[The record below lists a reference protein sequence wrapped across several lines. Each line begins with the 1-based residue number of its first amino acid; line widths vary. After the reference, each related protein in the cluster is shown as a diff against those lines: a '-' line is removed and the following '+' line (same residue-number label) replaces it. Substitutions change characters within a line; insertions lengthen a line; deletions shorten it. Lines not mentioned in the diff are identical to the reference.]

1 MSWLTKWLGT
11 KAVSSGQGD
20 VAALR
25 RDLDRLDAVIPDLGA
40 QALRYVLTGEN
51 DSVLLTLGQ
60 NQQKVAEALGRNYWS
75 STGNWTDGRSDYVL
89 APHDW
94 QPAILRRYGEVLAIA
109 RGNRSYPPL
118 PGSDRTPRWLATIL
132 VEYADARGA
141 VLSNRGTP
149 NSDTPKK
156 LPPNA
161 TAPFTIAKLRA
172 LLETE
177 PAPSLDPIPDM
188 AFENGDSRYGHLMP
202 RHTPEAMPDFDD
214 FLREDPVART
224 AEIARL
230 SPKAR
235 AYGMRLLAR
244 KGLADGAW
252 FDLAFIQASDSS
264 KSAREAAVVLLK
276 AAAPDLL
283 LARVEASFPGMK
295 ASQKIEIARAVAV
308 AGGPGGVDLLRRL
321 LEAEDAARVAAELE
335 RLIGQESLAAGGENH
350 RPDGSD
356 GYLALDRSWV
366 EAPPLA
372 ELPLDSPV
380 SPALQLLIDRAFAE
394 WRADD
399 ERHNREESGKKY
411 FHRRVPP
418 PATATDRFCRLVAPG
433 GETLPH
439 EERDRMILN
448 VTQLWNVGKERE
460 AVQARIL
467 AHPDLTLWHILRMHG
482 HDYGRRGPYRLVSI
496 FHGAPTSNAAR
507 HRLQGMSGLRTYAAA
522 CVALGDPADGV
533 IRGLLEHSWGPAADL
548 DDWSAADLW
557 PYFAHHFVLIDE
569 ALGLA
574 PPSGPA
580 PLQEDRALELLAIFP
595 KTPARYFSAL
605 VDRAVGDRKQV
616 RGQARDLLDAAP
628 GLDSLLIPLLDHP
641 KQETRIGAAHW
652 LAERG
657 AQAALPALLAAAK
670 KEKLAPARAA
680 LLGAIARLGGDIGG
694 FVSPGTLLEEA
705 RAGLKKASGKEL
717 EWFPFET
724 LPRLRLSDGAELDP
738 TVPRWWLTAAV
749 KLKQPGG
756 NAWFEL
762 LLDQLDPASAERLG
776 AFVLQAWISHD
787 TVRPSEEEA
796 NTHAR
801 AHVDATLK
809 GYQRWMPD
817 MTWDRAFAILRNGKL
832 AEYRNSGNDSK
843 GILALATRASGADS
857 VALVRSYFRD
867 HYPRTAQCK
876 ALIECLAANPSPV
889 ATQFVLSIAKRW
901 RTRTVQDLAGQLVAA
916 IAERRGWTAE
926 ELADRTVPTG
936 GFGDDGVLPLPIG
949 DRAYAARLADDGK
962 IQLHNPDGKAV
973 QGLPSAG
980 AGETKEALSEAKSAL
995 SNARKEL
1002 KQVFDFQPRR
1012 LYEALCV
1019 GREWAVADWSEHL
1032 LRHPLVGRMVQRLL
1046 WVGLDQRGRRIA
1058 AFRPMEDLTLT
1069 DTEDAA
1075 VGLDGLARVRLA
1087 HRTDFTEAEV
1097 AAWRRH
1103 ITDYEVKP
1111 LFDQL
1116 GRPLLALSVGQA
1128 EAIEITDRRGWLIEA
1143 FKLRGPAT
1151 KLGYT
1156 RGSAQDGGVFTT
1168 YEKGFNSLN
1177 VTAVVEFTGNSLPE
1191 ENRLTAL
1198 LGLRFLRMRK
1208 GGGLRFDKPVP
1219 LKEVPAV
1226 LLSEAWNDLHAM
1238 AAAGA
1243 GYDPDW
1249 EKKAAW

>member
-1 MSWLTKWLGT
+1 MSWLANWLGMR
-11 KAVSSGQGD
+11 KPSLGARGD
-20 VAALR
+20 AAALR
-25 RDLDRLDAVIPDLGA
+25 RDLDRLDAVTPGLGT
-40 QALRYVLTGEN
+40 QTLHYVLTGEN

-60 NQQKVAEALGRNYWS
+60 NQQKVAEALGRKFWS
-75 STGNWTDGRSDYVL
+75 STGNWTDGRSEYVL
-89 APHDW
+89 APRDW
-94 QPAILRRYGEVLAIA
+94 QPGILRRYGEVLAIA

-118 PGSDRTPRWLATIL
+118 LGSDRTPRWLATIL
-132 VEYADARGA
+132 LEYADARGA
-141 VLSNRGTP
+141 VLSNR
-149 NSDTPKK
+149 DVPKQ
-156 LPPNA
+156 LPPSA
-161 TAPFTIAKLRA
+161 TAPFTTAKLRA

-177 PAPSLDPIPDM
+177 PEPSLDPILDM

-202 RHTPEAMPDFDD
+202 RHTLEAMPDFDD
-214 FLREDPVART
+214 FLREDPTART
-224 AEIARL
+224 AEITRL

-235 AYGMRLLAR
+235 AYGLRVLAR
-244 KGLADGAW
+244 KGLVDGAW
-252 FDLAFIQASDSS
+252 FDLAFAQACDNS
-264 KSAREAAVVLLK
+264 KAAREAAAVLLK
-276 AAAPDLL
+276 AADPDLL
-283 LARVEASFPGMK
+283 IARVAASFPSMK
-295 ASQKIEIARAVAV
+295 ATQKIEIARAVAV

-321 LEAEDAARVAAELE
+321 LEVEDAPGVAAELS
-335 RLIGQESLAAGGENH
+335 RLVGQGALVADGEEP

-356 GYLALDRSWV
+356 GYLAVDRSWV

-372 ELPLDSPV
+372 ELPPDDPV
-380 SPALQLLIDRAFAE
+380 SPELRLLVDRAFAE
-394 WRADD
+394 WRVEV
-399 ERHNREESGKKY
+399 ERFNREQAGQKY
-411 FHRRVPP
+411 FRRREPLP
-418 PATATDRFCRLVAPG
+418 KTAADRFCRLVAPG
-433 GETLPH
+433 GERLAH
-439 EERDRMILN
+439 EPQDQEILS
-448 VTQLWNVGKERE
+448 LLRHLHVGAKL
-460 AVQARIL
+460 QAAL
-467 AHPDLTLWHILRMHG
+467 ARVLTHPDLTLWHLLRTMDRPQPG
-482 HDYGRRGPYRLVSI
+482 GGRMRTDAVFWSREVGTALRQHVWD
-496 FHGAPTSNAAR
+496 R
-507 HRLQGMSGLRTYAAA
+507 SGLRTYSDA
-522 CVALGDPADGV
+522 CAVLGDPQDAVLRHILG
-533 IRGLLEHSWGPAADL
+533 RAWGPQPGLEDCPPEH
-548 DDWSAADLW
+548 LW
-557 PYFAHHFVLIDE
+557 PCFARHFALIDE

-574 PPSGPA
+574 PPSGQ
-580 PLQEDRALELLAIFP
+580 LRLSEDRALELVAFFP

-605 VDRAVGDRKQV
+605 IERAIGDRKLV
-616 RGQARDLLDAAP
+616 RQSARDLLPAAP
-628 GLDSLLIPLLDHP
+628 GLEDLLVPLLDHP
-641 KQETRIGAAHW
+641 KQETRTGVASW

-657 AQAALPALLAAAK
+657 ATTALPTLLATAK
-670 KEKLAPARAA
+670 KERNASARAA
-680 LLGAIARLGGDIGG
+680 LLGAIARLGGDISG
-694 FVSPGTLLEEA
+694 FVSPGTLLEDA

-717 EWFPFET
+717 EWFPFEA
-724 LPRLRLSDGAELDP
+724 LPRLRLSDGVEIDP

-776 AFVLQAWISHD
+776 AFLLQAWISHD

-796 NTHAR
+796 NAHAR

-832 AEYRNSGNDSK
+832 GEYRNSGNDSK
-843 GILALATRASGADS
+843 GILALATRASGADA

-901 RTRTVQDLAGQLVAA
+901 RTRTVQDLAGQLVEA

-949 DRAYAARLADDGK
+949 DRAYAARLADNGK
-962 IQLHNPDGKAV
+962 IQLHNPEGKPV
-973 QGLPSAG
+973 QGLPSTA
-980 AGETKEALSEAKSAL
+980 ADESKEALSEAKSAL

-1002 KQVFDFQPRR
+1002 KQVFDFQPKR

-1019 GREWAVADWSEHL
+1019 GREWAVDDWSEHL
-1032 LRHPLVGRMVQRLL
+1032 LHHPLVGRMVQRLL
-1046 WVGLDQRGRRIA
+1046 WVGLDQAGRRIA

-1069 DTEDAA
+1069 DAEDAA

-1087 HRTDFTEAEV
+1087 HRTDFIDAEA
-1097 AAWRRH
+1097 AAWRGH
-1103 ITDYEVKP
+1103 LADYEVKP

-1116 GRPLLALSVGQA
+1116 GRPSLALGAGQA
-1128 EAIEITDRRGWLIEA
+1128 EATEITDRRGWLIEA

-1238 AAAGA
+1238 AAAGT

>member
-60 NQQKVAEALGRNYWS
+60 NQQKVAEALGRKFWT
-75 STGNWTDGRSDYVL
+75 STGNWTDGRSEYVL
-89 APHDW
+89 APRDW
-94 QPAILRRYGEVLAIA
+94 QPDILRRYGEVLAIA
-109 RGNRSYPPL
+109 KGSRSYPPL

-132 VEYADARGA
+132 AEHADARGA
-141 VLSNRGTP
+141 VLSGR
-149 NSDTPKK
+149 STPKG
-156 LPPNA
+156 LPPEA
-161 TAPFTIAKLRA
+161 QEPFTVAKLRA

-177 PAPSLDPIPDM
+177 PGPSLDPILDM
-188 AFENGDSRYGHLMP
+188 AFENGDNRYAHLMP
-202 RHTPEAMPDFDD
+202 RHSPEAMPGFDN

-235 AYGMRLLAR
+235 TYGMRLLAR
-244 KGLADGAW
+244 KGLADGVW
-252 FDLAFIQASDSS
+252 FDLAFTQACDSS
-264 KSAREAAVVLLK
+264 KAGREAAVVLLK
-276 AAAPDLL
+276 AADPDLL
-283 LARVEASFPGMK
+283 IARVAASFPGMK
-295 ASQKIEIARAVAV
+295 ASQKIEIARAVAI
-308 AGGPGGVDLLRRL
+308 AGGPGGVDLLRKL
-321 LEAEDAARVAAELE
+321 LEAEDAPRVAAELE
-335 RLIGQESLAAGGENH
+335 RLIGQESLAAGGEAH
-350 RPDGSD
+350 RPDGSG

-380 SPALQLLIDRAFAE
+380 SPALRLLVDRAFAE

-399 ERHNREESGKKY
+399 ERHNRERSGGKY
-411 FHRRVPP
+411 FQRRVPMP
-418 PATATDRFCRLVAPG
+418 VTAPDRFCRLVAPG
-433 GETLPH
+433 GETLPR
-439 EERDRMILN
+439 ESQDPAILN
-448 VTQLWNVGKERE
+448 VTQIWGVGKERE

-482 HDYGRRGPYRLVSI
+482 SDYGRSGPYRLFSI
-496 FHGAPTSNAAR
+496 FHRSPTVDAAR
-507 HRLQGMSGLRTYAAA
+507 QRLQGMSGLRTYAAA
-522 CVALGDPADGV
+522 CTALGDPADGL
-533 IRGLLEHSWGPAADL
+533 IRRLLQHSWGPAPDF
-548 DDWSAADLW
+548 DEWPTTDLW
-557 PYFAHHFVLIDE
+557 PYFACHFVMIDE

-595 KTPARYFSAL
+595 KTPVRYFSAL

-616 RGQARDLLDAAP
+616 RRQARDLLAVAP
-628 GLDSLLIPLLDHP
+628 GLDGLLIPLLDHP
-641 KQETRIGAAHW
+641 KQETRTGVASW

-657 AQAALPALLAAAK
+657 ATVALPALLAAAR
-670 KEKLAPARAA
+670 KERSASAKAA
-680 LLGAIARLGGDIGG
+680 LLGAIARLGGDIGS
-694 FVSPGTLLEEA
+694 FVSTDILLKEA
-705 RAGLKKASGKEL
+705 QAGLKKASGKEL
-717 EWFPFET
+717 DWFPLEA
-724 LPRLRLSDGAELDP
+724 LPRLRQSNGAELDP
-738 TVPRWWLTAAV
+738 MVPRWWLTAGA

-776 AFVLQAWISHD
+776 AFVLQAWIAHD

-796 NTHAR
+796 NAHAR

-817 MTWDRAFAILRNGKL
+817 MTYDRAFAILRNGKL
-832 AEYRNSGNDSK
+832 SEYRNSGNDSK
-843 GILALATRASGADS
+843 GILALATRANGADT

-876 ALIECLAANPSPV
+876 ALIECLAGNPSPV

-901 RTRTVQDLAGQLVAA
+901 RTRTVQDLAGQLVEA

-949 DRAYAARLADDGK
+949 DRTYAARLADDGK
-962 IQLHNPDGKAV
+962 VQLHNADGKPV
-973 QGLPSAG
+973 QGLPSTAS
-980 AGETKEALSEAKSAL
+980 AETKEALSEAKSAL

-1002 KQVFDFQPRR
+1002 KQVFDFQPKR

-1032 LRHPLVGRMVQRLL
+1032 LHHPLVGRMVQRLL
-1046 WVGLDQRGRRIA
+1046 WVGLDQGGRRIA

-1087 HRTDFTEAEV
+1087 HRTDFSDAEV
-1097 AAWRRH
+1097 AAWRSH
-1103 ITDYEVKP
+1103 LADYEVKP

-1116 GRPLLALSVGQA
+1116 GRPLLALSADQA
-1128 EAIEITDRRGWLIEA
+1128 DATDIIDRRGWLIEA

-1151 KLGYT
+1151 KLGYA

-1238 AAAGA
+1238 AAAGN
-1243 GYDPDW
+1243 GYDADW